1 MLLVLRKHILREHT
15 LQNDDRRSKFN
26 FPPVDE
32 NKGFDI
38 VDVLDE
44 IASERNV
51 SIAQISLAW
60 LLQQPVVSSVILGEK
75 REEQLRGNLGATS
88 IKLTKEEL
96 VRIDQVSGLQPEY
109 PWGPAVYGEDRVISQ
124 I

>member
-60 LLQQPVVSSVILGEK
+60 LLQQPVVNSVILGEK
-75 REEQLRGNLGATS
+75 REEQH
-88 IKLTKEEL
+88 I
-96 VRIDQVSGLQPEY
+96 
-109 PWGPAVYGEDRVISQ
+109 
-124 I
+124 